1 MRVVRES
8 AVVPFLERVG
18 PHLRAQPAENN
29 LMLGLLCELACA
41 GVIPDPDAEPETT
54 RPVFLLVEGARGNM
68 EAVAMQTPP
77 RAIIVSRAPERAVDA
92 LVEFA
97 RSENLALSGVVGPE
111 ATAERF
117 ASVWG
122 TRAGCASILRVNH
135 MLYELDRVRSPASCP
150 GMLREATPGDENVLA
165 GWSEAFTAETAMDA
179 IADCLGFVRKKRV
192 ARQLFVWANDTPVCM
207 AAWMGRT
214 EQGVRIGYVYT
225 PPAERRR
232 GYASA
237 LVAALS
243 QRLLDE
249 GVPRCFLFTD
259 AANPTSN
266 RIYRALGY
274 EHVSDFRLYDF
285 PAR

>member
-18 PHLRAQPAENN
+18 AHLRAHPAESN
-29 LMLGLLCELACA
+29 LMLGLLCELARA
-41 GVIPDPDAEPETT
+41 GVIAREEAEPEAM
-54 RPVFLLVEGARGNM
+54 RPVFLLVEGARGSV

-77 RAIIVSRAPERAVDA
+77 RALIVSRASERAVDA
-92 LVEFA
+92 LVEFV
-97 RSENLALSGVVGPE
+97 RSEHLALGGVVGP
-111 ATAERF
+111 AAAAERF

-122 TRAGCASILRVNH
+122 ARAGCAPIVRVNH
-135 MLYELDRVRSPASCP
+135 MLYELDRVRPPATCP
-150 GMLREATPGDENVLA
+150 GMLREATPRDENILA
-165 GWSEAFTAETAMDA
+165 EWSEAFTTETAMDA
-179 IADCLGFVRKKRV
+179 IGDCLGFVRKKM
-192 ARQLFVWANDTPVCM
+192 AERQLFVWANDTPACM

-214 EQGVRIGYVYT
+214 DQGVRIGYVYT
-225 PPAERRR
+225 PRAERKK

-243 QRLLDE
+243 QRLLDK

-274 EHVSDFRLYDF
+274 ERVCDFRLYDF